1 MNDAWASAFERVP
14 GLLASHLE
22 LCLAALTLAILIS
35 LPLAIW
41 AARRPSVAAVVLT
54 SASIIQTIPTLAL
67 LALFYPLLLAL
78 RSVLGDW
85 ITPLGFLPSLL
96 SLTLYALLP
105 IIRNAVTGLTGV
117 DPAMTEAADGVGMTA
132 RQKLLWVEAPLAAPT
147 IMAGIRTAAVW
158 TIGIATLATTVGQSS
173 LGDLIFAG
181 LQTQNW
187 SLVLAGCLASTGLAL
202 AADQLLGLIQR
213 GIAQRKR
220 WKIWLALAL
229 MGVGLAAALAPRL
242 IPTGGSD
249 REEITIGA
257 KAFTEQYII
266 ARLIG
271 DQLEAAGYAVRYKEG
286 LGSAVVFQSLLND
299 SVDVYVDYAGTIW
312 TNEMKRDKPIARDAM
327 REAIAQWVAKEHGAR
342 LVGTLGFENAYA
354 IAVRRKDADAGLRTI
369 ADLARQSPQL
379 RFGADLDFLERPE
392 WQQLQ
397 AAYPIRFADK
407 RSFDPTF
414 MYAALSSG
422 QVDAISAFSS
432 DGRIAAQ
439 DFVTLQDPKGVL
451 PNYDAI
457 LLVAPGRARDSRF
470 IAALQ
475 PLLGSI
481 NVDVM
486 RRANYRVDREDDKQ
500 TPDAAA
506 DWLRQQIQPNGD

>member
-1 MNDAWASAFERVP
+1 MSERWASAFARVP
-14 GLLASHLE
+14 GLLAAHLE

-41 AARRPSVAAVVLT
+41 ASRRPSVAGVVLT
-54 SASIIQTIPTLAL
+54 TASVIQTIPTLAL

-105 IIRNAVTGLTGV
+105 IIRNAVTGITGV
-117 DPAMTEAADGVGMTA
+117 DPAMTEAADGVGMTR

-187 SLVLAGCLASTGLAL
+187 SLVLAGCLASAGLAL

-213 GIAQRKR
+213 GIAQRRR
-220 WKIWLALAL
+220 WMIWTAFAV
-229 MGVGLAAALAPRL
+229 MAVGLAAALAPRL
-242 IPTGGSD
+242 IPSGSSE
-249 REEITIGA
+249 REQVTVGA

-266 ARLIG
+266 ARLLG
-271 DQLEAAGYAVRYKEG
+271 NRLEAAGYDVRYKEG

-299 SVDVYVDYAGTIW
+299 TVDVYVDYAGTIW
-312 TNEMKRDKPIARDAM
+312 TNEMKRDTPIARDAM
-327 REAIAQWVAKEHGAR
+327 RGAIAQWVQQKHGAR
-342 LVGTLGFENAYA
+342 LIGTLGFENAYA

-369 ADLARQSPQL
+369 DDLARRSPGL

-392 WQQLQ
+392 WRQLQ
-397 AAYPIRFADK
+397 AAYPIHFAEQ

-414 MYAALSSG
+414 MYGALESE

-439 DFVTLQDPKGVL
+439 DFVTLSDPRGVL

-457 LLVAPGRARDSRF
+457 VLVSPKRANDARF
-470 IAALQ
+470 AAALK
-475 PLLGSI
+475 PLVGKI
-481 NVDVM
+481 DVDLM
-486 RRANYRVDREDDKQ
+486 RQANYRVDREDDKQ
-500 TPDAAA
+500 TPEAAA
-506 DWLRQQIQPNGD
+506 RWLQQQMEAKGK

>member
-1 MNDAWASAFERVP
+1 MNDRWSSAFERVP
-14 GLLASHLE
+14 TLLAAHLE
-22 LCLAALTLAILIS
+22 LCIAALALAILIS
-35 LPLAIW
+35 LPLAIL
-41 AARRPSVAAVVLT
+41 AARKPAVAGVVLT
-54 SASIIQTIPTLAL
+54 GASLVQTIPTLAL

-78 RSVLGDW
+78 RSLLGDW

-117 DPAMTEAADGVGMTA
+117 DPAMTEAADGVGMTR
-132 RQKLLWVEAPLAAPT
+132 RQKLLWVQAPLAAPT

-158 TIGIATLATTVGQSS
+158 TIGIATLATTVGQTS

-187 SLVLAGCLASTGLAL
+187 SLVLAGCIASAGLAL

-213 GIAQRKR
+213 GIAQRQR
-220 WKIWLALAL
+220 WKIWAALTIIAI
-229 MGVGLAAALAPRL
+229 GLATALAPRL
-242 IPTGGSD
+242 IPSGGD
-249 REEITIGA
+249 GREQVTVGA

-271 DQLEAAGYAVRYKEG
+271 DRLEAAGYDVAYKEG
-286 LGSAVVFQSLLND
+286 LGSAVVFRSLLND

-312 TNEMKRDKPIARDAM
+312 TNEMNREKPIARDAM
-327 REAIAQWVAKEHGAR
+327 RAAIAQWMAQEHDAR
-342 LVGTLGFENAYA
+342 LIGTLGFENAYA
-354 IAVRRKDADAGLRTI
+354 IAVRRGDADAGLRTI
-369 ADLARQSPQL
+369 DDLARQSSRL

-397 AAYPIRFADK
+397 AAYPIDFASK

-439 DFVTLQDPKGVL
+439 DFVTLEDPKGVL

-457 LLVAPGRARDSRF
+457 MLVAPGRAKDARF
-470 IAALQ
+470 LAALK
-475 PLLGSI
+475 PLTGKI
-481 NVDVM
+481 DVDLM
-486 RRANYRVDREDDKQ
+486 RQANYLVDREEDKQ
-500 TPDAAA
+500 TPEAAA
-506 DWLRQQIQPNGD
+506 RWLARQMKDQGD